1 MVSDPFKRV
10 VGTNAVRAV
19 HSNDRRTA
27 LGFANE
33 HASAV
38 VYYGHTSQL
47 NTDKGFPILPKTSMF
62 FNKGFGDEPELEFWL
77 ISDTASTDVK
87 IMEFY
92 QESLK

>member
-10 VGTNAVRAV
+10 VGTSAVRAV
-19 HSNDRRTA
+19 HSDNARTA

-33 HASAV
+33 HTSAV
-38 VYYGHTSQL
+38 LYYGHTSQL
-47 NTDKGFPILPKTSMF
+47 SEGKGFPILPKTSMF

-77 ISDTASTDVK
+77 VSDTADTSVK

-92 QESLK
+92 QEAIK